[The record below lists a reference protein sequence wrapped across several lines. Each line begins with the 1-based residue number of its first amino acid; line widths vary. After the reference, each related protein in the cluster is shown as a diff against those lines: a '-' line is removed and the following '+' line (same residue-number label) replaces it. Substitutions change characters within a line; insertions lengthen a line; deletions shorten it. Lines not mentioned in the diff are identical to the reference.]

1 MGVGRDVNASA
12 RPRVSVVIPS
22 YNAEAFLA
30 DAVQSVLRQT
40 WRDLELVIV
49 NDGSTDSTGAL
60 AERFREGD
68 ARVRIVEKPNG
79 GLSSARN
86 AGIAASSGDLIC
98 FLDADDIL
106 LPNKLE
112 RQVSF
117 LDDFPGCDLVYSD
130 YYIGDG
136 ELTPIWLESVRPGH
150 PRMDQWLLYRNR
162 FAPMSPLLRARL
174 VAATG
179 DFDQTLRAAEDWDY
193 WIRAAQL
200 GRFSYLPGAV
210 GVYRVHPGQMHH
222 DLELMRS
229 NGRRVADKNFQ
240 RGSRNWRV
248 LMASWTWSRG
258 RDASGLRRLALLPV
272 TLAQTA
278 WIARSPRIL
287 RDVLRWA

>member
-1 MGVGRDVNASA
+1 MNDSA
-12 RPRVSVVIPS
+12 RPRVSVVIPA
-22 YNAEAFLA
+22 YNAEIFLA
-30 DAVQSVLRQT
+30 DAVQSVLQQT
-40 WRDLELVIV
+40 WRDLEVVIV
-49 NDGSTDSTGAL
+49 NDGSTDSTLAL
-60 AERFREGD
+60 AERFRAGD
-68 ARVRIVEKPNG
+68 SRVRVVDKSNG

-86 AGIAASSGDLIC
+86 AGIAESSGDLIC
-98 FLDADDIL
+98 FLDADDVL
-106 LPNKLE
+106 LPDKLE
-112 RQVSF
+112 RQVRF

-136 ELTPIWLESVRPGH
+136 ELTPIWLESVRPGLL
-150 PRMDQWLLYRNR
+150 RMDQWLLYRNR

-174 VAATG
+174 VAAIG
-179 DFDQTLRAAEDWDY
+179 EFDQTLRAAEDWDY

-210 GVYRVHPGQMHH
+210 AVYRVHPGQMHH

-229 NGRRVADKNFQ
+229 NGRRVADKNFE

-248 LMASWTWSRG
+248 LMASWTWSEARHV
-258 RDASGLRRLALLPV
+258 AGLRRLVRLPV
-272 TLAQTA
+272 TIVQTA